1 MAIYKKLANALAPQ
15 VGLIKGIAEAQIKT
29 EALKLLDK
37 FTNSCPVQEE
47 LLKIIKTR
55 NILVNNVNRI
65 KKRTDKIG
73 LAAKILEPPIAAAQ
87 IIIFLLKVEPKPVAI
102 GTPPGAQ
109 GGLISAERAGKLADR
124 AARLRRAEILVDNLQ
139 EDVKAIR
146 GFSDVVENS
155 LGSVIQILQ
164 SIDISATKCAEE
176 VEDPEALKELL
187 GAVQPPENTGSEGT
201 PNESFTYRGA
211 NGKDYTLAIIEDRG
225 VEGPIPRRV
234 AVAKDNIGV
243 IVLRGQPSFSSDTQV
258 LLDELKFRIDN
269 QLP

>member
-124 AARLRRAEILVDNLQ
+124 AERLRLASELVDNLQ

-176 VEDPEALKELL
+176 VEDPEALKQLL

-201 PNESFTYRGA
+201 PESFTYRGA

-234 AVAKDNIGV
+234 AVAKDKIGV

>member
-15 VGLIKGIAEAQIKT
+15 VGLIVGIAEAQIKT

-55 NILVNNVNRI
+55 NILTSNINKI

-73 LAAKILEPPIAAAQ
+73 LAAKVLEPPIAAAQ
-87 IIIFLLKVEPKPVAI
+87 IVIFLLKIEPTPANTQTTGAI
-102 GTPPGAQ
+102 ATR
-109 GGLISAERAGKLADR
+109 AERLRLAQ
-124 AARLRRAEILVDNLQ
+124 LLVDNLQ

-146 GFSDVVENS
+146 GFSDLVENS
-155 LGSVIQILQ
+155 LGSVIQTLE
-164 SIDISATKCAEE
+164 SIDISATKCVEE

-201 PNESFTYRGA
+201 PNESFTYRGV

-234 AVAKDNIGV
+234 AVAKDKIGV